1 MSFLSPL
8 YALDLETNLTRL
20 WALDRDVL
28 LEVATPSFRQNKRPF
43 MTRGR
48 IADDRDAGA
57 FIHDLIFTQVRQP
70 FFLAS
75 PRIAVS
81 AYGCFNEVERTS
93 LIHALSGIGQARMV
107 SRALC
112 AAFGSGQNL
121 TSSRAVVL
129 LSLGVG
135 VSELAVILSGT
146 QVFSRELES
155 TREQLVAQC
164 LQSIRQNH
172 DFLAHPES
180 VQKALE
186 ANRYICASTKGNV
199 DIYGKNLETGK
210 LGKISLPMS
219 QIATVTD
226 VFFQNLGKEIDQA
239 LRGLPTSLA
248 LDVVEQGVLIYGEF
262 TDIDNLALKL
272 CGQLEIPVSIVPEPK
287 TCVIHGLKAFAESLG
302 FAVDGE
308 GTDKTTVLGC

>member
-48 IADDRDAGA
+48 LADDRDAGA
-57 FIHDLIFTQVRQP
+57 FIYDLIFTRVKQP

-81 AYGCFNEVERTS
+81 AYGCFNDVERTS

-121 TSSRAVVL
+121 ESSRAVVL

-135 VSELAVILSGT
+135 VSELAVILSGV
-146 QVFSRELES
+146 QVFTRELES

-164 LQSIRQNH
+164 SQSIRQKH
-172 DFLAHPES
+172 DFLVHPES
-180 VQKALE
+180 MQKALE
-186 ANRYICASTKGNV
+186 ASKYTSTSTKGDV

-210 LGKISLPMS
+210 LGKISLPMT
-219 QIATVTD
+219 QIVTVTD
-226 VFFQNLGKEIDQA
+226 IFLQNLGNEIDQA
-239 LRGLPTSLA
+239 LRELPTLLA
-248 LDVVEQGVLIYGEF
+248 LDVVEQGVLVYGEF

-272 CGQLEIPVSIVPEPK
+272 CKLLEIPVSVVPDPK
-287 TCVIHGLKAFAESLG
+287 SCVIKGLKDFAMSLV
-302 FAVDGE
+302 FETNE
-308 GTDKTTVLGC
+308 GGLTKTAVLGC